1 MSNTGRMLISGTIA
15 LVLGGICV
23 WLGNPVRPIQYVLS
37 AVAMVF
43 VILTG
48 IFYYGSVDTKY
59 EKVLI
64 IVLPLISFI
73 VILMRQLAG
82 K

>member
-1 MSNTGRMLISGTIA
+1 
-15 LVLGGICV
+15 
-23 WLGNPVRPIQYVLS
+23 
-37 AVAMVF
+37 MVF
-43 VILTG
+43 IILSG
-48 IFYYGSVDTKY
+48 IFYYRSVDTKY